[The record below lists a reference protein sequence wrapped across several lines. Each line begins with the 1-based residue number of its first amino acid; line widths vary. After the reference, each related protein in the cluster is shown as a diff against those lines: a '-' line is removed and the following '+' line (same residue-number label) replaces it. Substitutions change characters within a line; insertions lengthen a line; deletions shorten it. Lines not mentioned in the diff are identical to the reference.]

1 MVFVA
6 PDLEFT
12 RRRVI
17 AESAVALHRCALG
30 GTFESEPGAGG
41 APDTPLALDGVPA
54 SFLLLPA
61 IFDEVL
67 LGRQGE
73 RQAAT
78 TVGSSGCQISDGRRT
93 IGIEAPGFDGD
104 DGGAVG
110 GIPFEDRMPTI
121 AYHAK
126 DAPITRRVIAV
137 PRSVTLIEL
146 VRGVTFAGSL
156 ILDVHG

>member
-17 AESAVALHRCALG
+17 AESAVTLHRCALG
-30 GTFESEPGAGG
+30 GTFEGESGAGG
-41 APDTPLALDGVPA
+41 APDTPLALNGVLA

-78 TVGSSGCQISDGRRT
+78 TVGASGCQISDGRRT
-93 IGIEAPGFDGD
+93 IGIEAPLRRRRGQG
-104 DGGAVG
+104 
-110 GIPFEDRMPTI
+110 PFEDR
-121 AYHAK
+121 AYDRISRSK
-126 DAPITRRVIAV
+126 YTRGAPMR
-137 PRSVTLIEL
+137 PRSDRTR
-146 VRGVTFAGSL
+146 RGVTFAGSL
-156 ILDVHG
+156 IPDVHG